1 MANPEPIHL
10 PWGNLM
16 RRHPFFILV
25 MVVACASIQAQKQS
39 AAPEPAKKSVEKT
52 AAELEAERVL
62 KERRANAQSLLVNL
76 AADAR
81 NFSDATVR
89 ARTQARI
96 ADALWDSDPERSR
109 AMFRSAFDAA
119 ETADAESDLRVQEDI
134 RQQQAQTG
142 RGGYVIA
149 TPPNL
154 RHEVLTAAG
163 KHDQKLGEELL
174 TRYKD
179 QKATERSRRPG
190 SVDEVT
196 SQRFELAKELLNA
209 GDITTAIQYAER
221 GLASVNVQSV
231 DFLASLR
238 EKDSTQADNRYR
250 AMLDRARLDP
260 QADANTV
267 GLLASYIFSPHLYIS
282 FQGTGVSSSQMG
294 SASPVNSPYLRESF
308 FRAALAILLRPTPEQ
323 STAGPDGQ
331 YLAIKRMLPLFEQFA
346 PPETTVA
353 LKTQLE
359 NLAAVASNNARTRDD
374 DLMHR
379 GIDPDKPRADRPDLF
394 DREQSLLD
402 RADRAKTSAERDQIY
417 LELAMTTVDK
427 DDRRARDYVDKIDDM
442 DLRNAVRGYI
452 DASIAFKVVSKKDVD
467 RALELAKNGDLTHLQ
482 RSWLLS
488 QTAGIIGVKDRER
501 AAQVL
506 EDAAAEARRIE
517 TGDPDRPKA
526 LLAIANVVLRIKGAD
541 VWGVMDDVIRAANS
555 AEKFTGEDGEIVF
568 RLVGK
573 GTRAVHQH
581 AFPDFNVAGIF
592 AQLAN
597 EDYDKAVELARGL
610 QGSAPRANAVIAL
623 ARSILDEKKK

>member
-1 MANPEPIHL
+1 MPRNI
-10 PWGNLM
+10 
-16 RRHPFFILV
+16 FFLLV
-25 MVVACASIQAQKQS
+25 VVATTLVCAQAQTKTGNS
-39 AAPEPAKKSVEKT
+39 APAKAAIEKT

-62 KERRANAQSLLVNL
+62 RERRANAQSLLVNL

-81 NFSDATVR
+81 NFSDAMVR

-119 ETADAESDLRVQEDI
+119 EAADAESDLGVQEDI
-134 RQQQAQTG
+134 RQQQARTG

-154 RHEVLTAAG
+154 RHEVLAAAG

-174 TRYKD
+174 ARYKD
-179 QKATERSRRPG
+179 QKAAERSRRPG
-190 SVDEVT
+190 SVDEQT
-196 SQRFELAKELLNA
+196 AQRFELAKELLNA
-209 GDITTAIQYAER
+209 GDINTAIQYAER
-221 GLASVNVQSV
+221 GLGSINMQSV

-238 EKDSTQADNRYR
+238 EKDAAQADNRYR

-260 QADANTV
+260 QSDANTV
-267 GLLASYIFSPHLYIS
+267 ALLASYIFSPHLYVS

-294 SASPVNSPYLRESF
+294 SASPVSSPYLRESF
-308 FRAALAILLRPTPEQ
+308 FRAGLAILLRPIPEQ

-346 PPETTVA
+346 PAETTVA

-359 NLAAVASNNARTRDD
+359 NLAAVAGNNARNRDD
-374 DLMHR
+374 ELMHR
-379 GIDPDKPRADRPDLF
+379 GIDSDKPGANRRDPF

-402 RADRAKTSAERDQIY
+402 RIDRVKTSTERDQIY

-442 DLRNAVRGYI
+442 DLRNATRGYV
-452 DASIAFKVVSKKDVD
+452 DASIAFKVISKKDVD

-488 QTAGIIGVKDRER
+488 QTAGLIGVKDRER

-526 LLAIANVVLRIKGAD
+526 FLAIANVVLRIKGAD
-541 VWGVMDDVIRAANS
+541 VWGVMDDVVRAANS

-568 RLVGK
+568 RLISK
-573 GTRAVHQH
+573 GTNAVHQH
-581 AFPDFNVAGIF
+581 PFPDFNVAGIF

>member
-1 MANPEPIHL
+1 MPRKA
-10 PWGNLM
+10 
-16 RRHPFFILV
+16 FFFLV
-25 MVVACASIQAQKQS
+25 VLATALIGAQAQTKTGNS
-39 AAPEPAKKSVEKT
+39 APAKAPIEKT

-62 KERRANAQSLLVNL
+62 RERRANAQSLLVNL

-81 NFSDATVR
+81 NFSDATLR

-96 ADALWDSDPERSR
+96 ADALWESDPERSR

-154 RHEVLTAAG
+154 RHEVLTSAG
-163 KHDQKLGEELL
+163 KRDMKLGEELL

-179 QKATERSRRPG
+179 QRAAERPRRPG
-190 SVDEVT
+190 SVDETT

-209 GDITTAIQYAER
+209 GDITTAISYAER
-221 GLASVNVQSV
+221 GLGSVSMQSV

-238 EKDSTQADNRYR
+238 EKDAAQADNRYR

-267 GLLASYIFSPHLYIS
+267 ALLASYIFSPHVYVS
-282 FQGTGVSSSQMG
+282 FQGNGVSSASMG
-294 SASPVNSPYLRESF
+294 SAGPVNSSYLRESF
-308 FRAALAILLRPTPEQ
+308 FRAASAILLRPTPEQ

-346 PPETTVA
+346 PPESTVA

-359 NLAAVASNNARTRDD
+359 NLAVAASNNARTRDD
-374 DLMHR
+374 EIMHR
-379 GIDPDKPRADRPDLF
+379 GIDSDKPRTDRQEPV

-402 RADRAKTSAERDQIY
+402 RADRAKTSAERDQIF

-442 DLRNAVRGYI
+442 ELRNAVRGYV
-452 DASIAFKVVSKKDVD
+452 DASIAWKVVRTKDVD
-467 RALELAKNGDLTHLQ
+467 RALELATKGDLTHLQ

-526 LLAIANVVLRIKGAD
+526 FLAIANVVFRIKGAD

-568 RLVGK
+568 RLIGK

-581 AFPDFNVAGIF
+581 SFPDFNVAGIF

-597 EDYDKAVELARGL
+597 EDYEKAVELARGL
-610 QGSAPRANAVIAL
+610 QSSAPRANAVIAL